1 MMQDSFEVGTNQYL
15 VKPVAYEEFEKKIRP
30 LMNKLVK
37 NNQRLTVELVSGGFQ
52 ILPINSILT
61 IQSKS
66 LGRKGGVIIKTETQE
81 LAAYGKMTD
90 YLDKLEKARFCRNDR
105 SAGMEGESEHEAGV
119 EAANDE
125 WQWIMR

>member
-61 IQSKS
+61 IQSK
-66 LGRKGGVIIKTETQE
+66 
-81 LAAYGKMTD
+81 A
-90 YLDKLEKARFCRNDR
+90 
-105 SAGMEGESEHEAGV
+105 
-119 EAANDE
+119 
-125 WQWIMR
+125 